1 MAVTLTTK
9 MRIASWD
16 ESPIEEFDD
25 GSKLTRAQVR
35 LADGKDGLAS
45 GSSGMLAY
53 YRPDGTSSFVTVMR
67 VIGILDGRA
76 GSFVLRGNGVFDGT
90 TASGR
95 MNVVAASGTGG
106 LVGISGTCESV
117 STHADYPFMPLTLAY
132 ELA

>member
-16 ESPIEEFDD
+16 ESPVEEFGD

-35 LADGKDGLAS
+35 LSGGEAGLTS
-45 GSSGMLAY
+45 GSAGMLAY

-67 VIGILDGRA
+67 LTGVLDGRA
-76 GSFVLRGNGVFDGT
+76 GSFVLRGEGAFDGT

-95 MNVVAASGTGG
+95 MTVVAGSGTGG
-106 LVGISGTCESV
+106 LAGLSGACESV
-117 STHADYPFMPLTLAY
+117 STHLDYPFMPLTLAY
-132 ELA
+132 DLA